1 MFGCLPSQI
10 DDEDPILLSRIIQ
23 MRSFDSMRSA
33 MRSEKQREHDAK
45 PSGPMK
51 ELVAKVQFM
60 NQHHLTAVD
69 MDEDD

>member
-1 MFGCLPSQI
+1 
-10 DDEDPILLSRIIQ
+10 
-23 MRSFDSMRSA
+23 